1 MTLPPNLATRPLV
14 LDDAPSVTAI
24 QAAAELAA
32 TGEVSIEEADLV
44 ADWSRL
50 SFDLTT
56 QTEGVFDGDHLVG
69 YAEYSGNDRG
79 DGCVDGHHLGRGIG
93 TYLAH
98 RLQELARAAGAT
110 VVGMPVP
117 VGSAGDRL
125 LAALGFRVRWS
136 SWVLTLPEGRDIATR
151 PLPEGYALREAAEG
165 EYRAVWTVIEDAFL
179 EWARRD
185 RSSYADFCASVT
197 GRPGFEPWQVRAVTD
212 PAGEVVAAAVVVLSR
227 AGGTPEGFVE
237 RLAVRKD
244 QRGRGLAQALLHDAF
259 ARAREHG
266 AVRSALSTDS
276 RTGAL
281 SLYQKVGMEITQS
294 WLNRAI
300 DL

>member
-14 LDDAPSVTAI
+14 PDDAPSVTAI

-32 TGEVSIEEADLV
+32 TGEVSIEEADLA

-50 SFDLTT
+50 SFDLTK
-56 QTEGVFDGDHLVG
+56 QTEGVFDGDQLVG
-69 YAEYSGNDRG
+69 YAEYSGNERG
-79 DGCVDGHHLGRGIG
+79 DACVDGNYLGRGIG
-93 TYLAH
+93 TYLAS
-98 RLQELARAAGAT
+98 RLQELARAAGSSL
-110 VVGMPVP
+110 VGMPVP

-125 LAALGFRVRWS
+125 LEALGFRVRWN
-136 SWVLTLPEGRDIATR
+136 SWVLTLPEGRDIAVR
-151 PLPEGYALREAAEG
+151 PLPEGYVLREAAEG

-185 RSSYADFCASVT
+185 RSSYEDFCAGVT
-197 GRPGFEPWQVRAVTD
+197 GRPGFEPWQVRIVTD

-227 AGGTPEGFVE
+227 AGGAPEGFVD
-237 RLAVRKD
+237 RLAVRRD
-244 QRGRGLAQALLHDAF
+244 QRGRGLAQALLVDAF

-294 WLNRAI
+294 WLHRAI